1 MKKILSFL
9 LLSAV
14 MLVLAA
20 CGSNQEAAEPTA
32 NEPAGETQP
41 TETTEPAESTE
52 PVTLTV
58 GASNGLHDIIL
69 EKAQPI
75 LAEEGIE
82 LVVEPYQDY
91 VMPNQDLDSGD
102 LDANYFQHI
111 PYLENE
117 IAEKGYDFVN
127 AGGIHIEPI
136 GIYSQ
141 KYASLDE
148 LPDGATIII
157 SNSVTDQG
165 RILTL
170 LEAQG
175 LIKLADGIDKTAA
188 TKDDIVENPKNLV
201 IDDSSAPE
209 MLVTYYEEGE
219 GDAVVINSNFAI
231 DAGIN
236 PVEDSIAIEGSESP
250 YVNVIAVRS
259 EDQDNPAI
267 QKLVEVLRS
276 EEIQN
281 FILEEWGGAV
291 VPVSE

>member
-1 MKKILSFL
+1 MKKLLSFL
-9 LLSAV
+9 LLAV
-14 MLVLAA
+14 FVLALAA
-20 CGSNQEAAEPTA
+20 CGTKEDDAATNSKATDEGTEETPT
-32 NEPAGETQP
+32 NSET
-41 TETTEPAESTE
+41 
-52 PVTLTV
+52 VTLTV

-69 EKAQPI
+69 EQAKPI

-82 LVVEPYQDY
+82 LVIEPYQDY
-91 VMPNQDLDSGD
+91 VMPNQDLESGE

-111 PYLENE
+111 PYLETE
-117 IAEKGYDFVN
+117 IAQKGYDFVN

-141 KYASLDE
+141 KYKSLDE

-157 SNSVTDQG
+157 SNSVSDQG
-165 RILTL
+165 RILSL
-170 LEAQG
+170 LETQG
-175 LIKLADGIDKTAA
+175 LIKLKDGIDKTAA
-188 TKDDIVENPKNLV
+188 TVDDIIENPKNLE
-201 IDDSSAPE
+201 IDASSAPE

-250 YVNVIAVRS
+250 YVNVIAVRA
-259 EDQDNPAI
+259 EDKDNEAI
-267 QKLVEVLRS
+267 KRLIEVLHTD
-276 EEIQN
+276 EIQN

-291 VPVSE
+291 VPVNE